1 MNKLLL
7 ALLLFLL
14 SFSWIKVTASD
25 SCPASFPWKAQWI
38 NTERCQSATNTWLIY
53 RKSFAVTNVP
63 NQLIARIAA
72 DSKYWLW
79 INDQLVIFEGGLKR
93 GPSPS
98 GTYYDPVD
106 IAPYLTKGSN
116 TIAILLWH
124 FGKDGFSL
132 STAGKRLCYS
142 RRSPRGWRSSPTRAG
157 SAPCMRLIK
166 IPRPLSRI
174 TVCRRVI
181 SASMPVKR

>member
-106 IAPYLTKGSN
+106 IAPS
-116 TIAILLWH
+116 
-124 FGKDGFSL
+124 
-132 STAGKRLCYS
+132 
-142 RRSPRGWRSSPTRAG
+142 
-157 SAPCMRLIK
+157 
-166 IPRPLSRI
+166 
-174 TVCRRVI
+174 
-181 SASMPVKR
+181 